1 MIETQLPSQ
10 SDLTA
15 SDEFLPD
22 FDRGRFPA
30 QRRRRGG
37 GIKTSTGRKSG
48 TPNSSTKPVA
58 QTQTPENK
66 ASSVQPE
73 LATPTPRVG
82 QISPDPGSQ
91 SMQQALEQ
99 YHQRSKSPVTMA
111 QQIPGLNKQAMTNT
125 MTSPPKAPPSAA
137 PPSQPLPVQPASSS
151 KPGGTYWPE
160 SKKKALAEAARTALT
175 STPSNQGK
183 VISTQEIHE
192 LLDLNPSYIQM
203 CEILEY
209 RGFVIDRGQFA
220 RILLKAVPDLGSASS
235 PANAASTNTANS
247 DHATPTQLTPI
258 LPASNTTAT
267 KATPATPSTDYF
279 GMLVK
284 ATSNDLAAQK
294 KVPQPLRYSIPPAA
308 AFQAPNPYVTPYA
321 STHWGAEQASRGNQ
335 SKIHPRDYR
344 LVDPASW
351 TPEMPRDPASV
362 LNQGRHEPA
371 SHSHPSLVVHEPS
384 RSIKGQDLDQS
395 GAIYPN
401 SVIPQLTKQ
410 EMARKRT
417 FDEIVDLTQTPDE
430 EEVERYKG
438 KPRTDNEG
446 AAGPSRFVKSV
457 LDQDSWRQQSGGR
470 STPKPFKY
478 KYSGRDA
485 LLQSYDIIEPMNK
498 RRDALRRS
506 TYSSKTI
513 ARDILLG
520 IGKHPSMTPLNAHL
534 DILKDRFKA
543 VDNESDLSTFRWDIV
558 DPEEEANISRF
569 DTDDEEAMPT
579 VNAEARQRPVP
590 MAVMVSHDGG
600 DIAKNHQTS
609 SPIMNPV
616 VKQFKRGPY
625 KKAGIRSDV
634 QPIGSADTSERQ
646 APQNLAPIEDISNE
660 PGTIPTGMLSRFAY
674 RNRPY
679 TPHAAMITSDGSN
692 AIFPTA
698 ATPAVKRRIGRPPGA
713 KNKQVRPD
721 KGIPKKGK
729 TPSMDAA
736 PSTPEEVS
744 LNEETMGK
752 TTPSGT
758 PSIGKAGTPIPTR
771 PHINTTTP
779 SRPSGLR
786 NSISAMTPTDG
797 IAVVVPS
804 RSPSVVVVTPQASA
818 KKGRP
823 KTAEAPSKD
832 GSIASPS
839 SAPTYTIYPC
849 YWEHCP
855 AELHNLKTLKK
866 HVKKHRQAVDGVYPC
881 LWADCSD
888 SSKPKSNNMQN
899 LDGQNKRLKF
909 KTDAELVT
917 HVESNHLR
925 TERELSAEAP
935 VNGTIGAKS
944 DSNGSGIS

>member
-1 MIETQLPSQ
+1 
-10 SDLTA
+10 
-15 SDEFLPD
+15 
-22 FDRGRFPA
+22 
-30 QRRRRGG
+30 
-37 GIKTSTGRKSG
+37 
-48 TPNSSTKPVA
+48 
-58 QTQTPENK
+58 
-66 ASSVQPE
+66 
-73 LATPTPRVG
+73 
-82 QISPDPGSQ
+82 
-91 SMQQALEQ
+91 MQQALEQ
-99 YHQRSKSPVTMA
+99 YHQKSKSPVTMA
-111 QQIPGLNKQAMTNT
+111 QQTPGLNKLAMTNT
-125 MTSPPKAPPSAA
+125 TTSSPKAPPSAA
-137 PPSQPLPVQPASSS
+137 PPSQPRPVQPASSP

-160 SKKKALAEAARTALT
+160 SKKKALAEAARNALT

-183 VISTQEIHE
+183 VITTQEIHE
-192 LLDLNPSYIQM
+192 LLDMNPSYIQM

-247 DHATPTQLTPI
+247 DRPTPTQLTPI

-267 KATPATPSTDYF
+267 SATPATPTAGSF
-279 GMLVK
+279 GMLVE
-284 ATSNDLAAQK
+284 ATSNDSAAQK
-294 KVPQPLRYSIPPAA
+294 KMPQPLPYSIPPAA
-308 AFQAPNPYVTPYA
+308 ASQALNPYVTPYA
-321 STHWGAEQASRGNQ
+321 STHWSAKRTSGGYQ
-335 SKIHPRDYR
+335 SNSHPRDYH
-344 LVDPASW
+344 LVHPASW
-351 TPEMPRDPASV
+351 TPEMPRDPARG

-371 SHSHPSLVVHEPS
+371 FYSHPSLAVHEPS
-384 RSIKGQDLDQS
+384 GSVKGQVLDQS

-401 SVIPQLTKQ
+401 DVIHQLTKQ

-430 EEVERYKG
+430 EEIERHKL

-446 AAGPSRFVKSV
+446 AAGPSRFAKSIF
-457 LDQDSWRQQSGGR
+457 DQDSWQQQSGGR

-478 KYSGRDA
+478 KYSVRDA
-485 LLQSYDIIEPMNK
+485 LLQSYGIVEPMNK

-506 TYSSKTI
+506 TYNSKTI

-543 VDNESDLSTFRWDIV
+543 VDNESDLSTFRWDVV

-569 DTDDEEAMPT
+569 DTDDEEAIPT
-579 VNAEARQRPVP
+579 VNAEAGQRPAP
-590 MAVMVSHDGG
+590 MAVMVSRDGG
-600 DIAKNHQTS
+600 DTAKNDQTS

-616 VKQFKRGPY
+616 VKQLKRGPY

-634 QPIGSADTSERQ
+634 QPIDSADTSERQ
-646 APQNLAPIEDISNE
+646 APQNSAPIKDFSNVS
-660 PGTIPTGMLSRFAY
+660 GTISTGMLSRFAY
-674 RNRPY
+674 KNRPY
-679 TPHAAMITSDGSN
+679 TPHAAMITSDGSK
-692 AIFPTA
+692 AIFPTTA
-698 ATPAVKRRIGRPPGA
+698 APAVKRRIGRPPGA

-729 TPSMDAA
+729 TPSMDAT
-736 PSTPEEVS
+736 PSTPGEVS
-744 LNEETMGK
+744 LDEETMGK
-752 TTPSGT
+752 ITPSGT

-771 PHINTTTP
+771 PYINTATP

-797 IAVVVPS
+797 IAVVIPS

-823 KTAEAPSKD
+823 KKAEALPKD
-832 GSIASPS
+832 DSIASPS

-855 AELHNLKTLKK
+855 AELHNLETLKK

-881 LWADCSD
+881 LWADCFD
-888 SSKPKSNNMQN
+888 SSKPISNNMQN
-899 LDGQNKRLKF
+899 EDGQNKRLKF
-909 KTDAELVT
+909 KTDAELVA

-944 DSNGSGIS
+944 DLNGSGISRIFTL

>member
-1 MIETQLPSQ
+1 MIETQLPPQ

-15 SDEFLPD
+15 GDEFPPD

-37 GIKTSTGRKSG
+37 GTKASTGRKSG
-48 TPNSSTKPVA
+48 TPNSSTKPVS

-66 ASSVQPE
+66 ASPLQPE
-73 LATPTPRVG
+73 LATPTPNIG
-82 QISPDPGSQ
+82 QIFPDPGSQ

-99 YHQRSKSPVTMA
+99 YHHKSRSPVTMA
-111 QQIPGLNKQAMTNT
+111 QQISGLNKLAMTNT
-125 MTSPPKAPPSAA
+125 TTSSPKAPPSAV
-137 PPSQPLPVQPASSS
+137 PPPQPLPVQPASSS

-160 SKKKALAEAARTALT
+160 SKKKALAEAARIALT
-175 STPSNQGK
+175 STASNQGK
-183 VISTQEIHE
+183 VITTQEIHE

-220 RILLKAVPDLGSASS
+220 RILLKAVPDLGSAPS
-235 PANAASTNTANS
+235 PANAASSNTTSS
-247 DHATPTQLTPI
+247 DRATPTQLTPI

-267 KATPATPSTDYF
+267 KSIPATPTAGSF

-284 ATSNDLAAQK
+284 TTSNDSAAQQK
-294 KVPQPLRYSIPPAA
+294 MPKPLPYSIPPAA
-308 AFQAPNPYVTPYA
+308 ASQTPNPYVTPYA
-321 STHWGAEQASRGNQ
+321 LTHWSAEQASGGNQ
-335 SKIHPRDYR
+335 SYRHFRDYH

-351 TPEMPRDPASV
+351 TPEMPRDPASG
-362 LNQGRHEPA
+362 LNQGRHGPA
-371 SHSHPSLVVHEPS
+371 SHSHPSLAVHEPS
-384 RSIKGQDLDQS
+384 GSVKGQILDQS
-395 GAIYPN
+395 GATYPN
-401 SVIPQLTKQ
+401 DVIHQLTKQ

-430 EEVERYKG
+430 EEVERHKR
-438 KPRTDNEG
+438 KEG
-446 AAGPSRFVKSV
+446 AAGPSRFAKGIF
-457 LDQDSWRQQSGGR
+457 DQEPWRQQIGGR

-506 TYSSKTI
+506 TYNSKTI

-558 DPEEEANISRF
+558 DPEEEASISRI
-569 DTDDEEAMPT
+569 DTDDEEAVPT
-579 VNAEARQRPVP
+579 VVAEARQRQAP
-590 MAVMVSHDGG
+590 MAVMVSRDGD
-600 DIAKNHQTS
+600 DIAKNDHTS
-609 SPIMNPV
+609 SPIMNSV
-616 VKQFKRGPY
+616 VKKFKREPY

-634 QPIGSADTSERQ
+634 QPIGSANTSERQ
-646 APQNLAPIEDISNE
+646 APQNLAPFKDISIMSDD
-660 PGTIPTGMLSRFAY
+660 IPTGMLSRFAY
-674 RNRPY
+674 KSRPHKS
-679 TPHAAMITSDGSN
+679 HAAMITSDGSK
-692 AIFPTA
+692 AISPTTA
-698 ATPAVKRRIGRPPGA
+698 APAVKRRIGRPPGA

-736 PSTPEEVS
+736 PSTPEGES
-744 LNEETMGK
+744 LNEGKMGK
-752 TTPSGT
+752 TTSSGT
-758 PSIGKAGTPIPTR
+758 VSIGKAGTPNPTR
-771 PHINTTTP
+771 PCIKTTTP

-786 NSISAMTPTDG
+786 NSINAMTPTDG
-797 IAVVVPS
+797 IAVVIPS

-823 KTAEAPSKD
+823 QKAEIPFED

-839 SAPTYTIYPC
+839 SAPTYTIYSC

-855 AELHNLKTLKK
+855 AQLHNLETLKK

-888 SSKPKSNNMQN
+888 SSKPISNNMPN
-899 LDGQNKRLKF
+899 EDGQIKRLKF
-909 KTDAELVT
+909 KTDAELVR

-925 TERELSAEAP
+925 TERELSAGAS
-935 VNGTIGAKS
+935 VNGTIGTKS
-944 DSNGSGIS
+944 DSNGGGMS